1 MARSLPA
8 ALETEF
14 DSAELKPFYAVEIQ
28 FDSGTVY
35 FWTGYGTLT
44 ADGKEWVGTGEILG
58 ISAATETTDLQA
70 TGLVFSF
77 NGLDESITAVP
88 FVEPYQ
94 GRTIKLY
101 VGALD
106 ADNQPVSTLYE
117 QFSGFMDVMSITE
130 GNGVVNLDI
139 TCENR
144 LIDLQRPRKRLYT
157 NEEQLIRYPS
167 DNSLEVVASLQDKSL
182 TWGKSS

>member
-14 DSAELKPFYAVEIQ
+14 DSSELKPFYAVELM
-28 FDSGTVY
+28 FDSGIVR
-35 FWTGYGTLT
+35 FWTGYGTIDI
-44 ADGKEWVGTGEILG
+44 DGKSWIGSGEILAV
-58 ISAATETTDLQA
+58 SASTETTELEA
-70 TGLVFSF
+70 TGMLFSF
-77 NGLDESITAVP
+77 NGLDASITAVP

-106 ADNQPVSTLYE
+106 ASNQPVSSLYE
-117 QFSGFMDVMSITE
+117 QFSGFMDVMVITE
-130 GNGVVNLDI
+130 GHDTVNLEI
-139 TCENR
+139 QAENR

-157 NEEQLIRYPS
+157 NEEQLSRYPG
-167 DNSLEVVASLQDKSL
+167 DNSLDVVASLQDKSL
-182 TWGKSS
+182 TWGRS

>member
-14 DSAELKPFYAVEIQ
+14 DASELKPFYAVEIQ
-28 FDSGTVY
+28 FDSAPVY

-44 ADGKEWVGTGEILG
+44 ADGKEWIGTGEILG
-58 ISAATETTDLQA
+58 ISANTETTDLEA
-70 TGLVFSF
+70 VGMTFSF
-77 NGLDESITAVP
+77 NGLDASITAVP

-106 ADNQPVSTLYE
+106 ADNQPVSALYQ
-117 QFSGFMDVMSITE
+117 QFSGFMDVMTITE
-130 GNGVVNLDI
+130 GNGSVSLEI
-139 TCENR
+139 QAENR

-157 NEEQLIRYPS
+157 NEEQLSRYPG
-167 DNSLEVVASLQDKSL
+167 DTSLEVVASLQDKSL
-182 TWGKSS
+182 TWGKG